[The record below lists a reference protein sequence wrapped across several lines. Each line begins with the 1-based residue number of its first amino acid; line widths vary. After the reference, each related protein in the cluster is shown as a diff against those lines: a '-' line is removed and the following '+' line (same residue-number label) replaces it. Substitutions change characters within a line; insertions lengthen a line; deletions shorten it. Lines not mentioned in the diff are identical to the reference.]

1 MQDAEDTLAGPTAGT
16 DAEARGLPPGDAEA
30 RARVRRRH
38 VFFIAGFDPMAVD
51 GHHRIFVR
59 ELKRFGSV
67 WNVRTHCRDEVPVP
81 TPTGGFWRTEAD
93 TPNWH
98 TETTF
103 ENLGWHDLTR
113 ADMGRSVW
121 SHLKGSVRALA
132 DMVTSGTI
140 ANYFRSSR
148 RYGLF
153 FLFTYMLLALFWGLA
168 AAAGLCA
175 FQWLVAFGTVV
186 ATVAGLGV
194 TLAVGLFLMR
204 WPGRRFRLKQSL
216 DLAEFS
222 VDFVRGRHPEVEARV
237 VAFADRLRAVEAE
250 AEAQGVEEIIIAGHS
265 LGAMLAVSAV
275 AGALAADPAFGTR
288 ARVRILTLGSTTAKF
303 ALHPAGGRFREA
315 AERVAAAEAIGW
327 VEVQSRDDIV
337 SFYKVD
343 PVTLGPASF
352 APVLLPPGDYSLKPL
367 IRHVEIR
374 QMISPAIYRRHWFDV
389 MRLHCQCFLAG
400 DIRSTHDFYA
410 YVCGPLSFDVLASHT
425 NSLRAYVRPDGTL
438 RPLVFDAAGCIL
450 PLPES
455 ETPA

>member
-1 MQDAEDTLAGPTAGT
+1 MQDAEETRAGPTAGT
-16 DAEARGLPPGDAEA
+16 DAEARGGPPGAADA

-51 GHHRIFVR
+51 GHHRIFQR
-59 ELKRFGSV
+59 ELKRFASV
-67 WNVRTHCRDEVPVP
+67 WNVHTHCRDTAPVP

-113 ADMGRSVW
+113 ADMARSVL
-121 SHLKGSVRALA
+121 SHIAGSVRALA

-140 ANYFRSSR
+140 LNYFRSSR

-168 AAAGLCA
+168 ATSGFIVYQWLEWTGPGLAAAAGLA
-175 FQWLVAFGTVV
+175 ATVV
-186 ATVAGLGV
+186 A
-194 TLAVGLFLMR
+194 GLFLMR

-222 VDFVRGRHPEVEARV
+222 VDFVRGRHPEVEARIR
-237 VAFADRLRAVEAE
+237 AFADRLRAVEAE
-250 AEAQGVEEIIIAGHS
+250 ATARGLDEIIVSGHS

-275 AGALAADPAFGTR
+275 AAALNDDPAFGTR
-288 ARVRILTLGSTTAKF
+288 AKVRILTLGSTTAKF
-303 ALHPAGGRFREA
+303 ALHPAGARFREA
-315 AERVAAAEAIGW
+315 AQRVVSAEQIGW

-343 PVTLGPASF
+343 PVTLGPATF

-400 DIRSTHDFYA
+400 DIRATHDFYA

-425 NSLRAYVRPDGTL
+425 NSLRAYLRPDGTL

-450 PLPES
+450 PLPET

>member
-1 MQDAEDTLAGPTAGT
+1 MQDAEDTLAGPPAGT

-67 WNVRTHCRDEVPVP
+67 WNVRTHCRDAAPVP

-121 SHLKGSVRALA
+121 SHMKGSVRALA

-168 AAAGLCA
+168 AAAG
-175 FQWLVAFGTVV
+175 FFVYQWVEPLGRAAALAAAGGT
-186 ATVAGLGV
+186 TV
-194 TLAVGLFLMR
+194 AVGLFLMR

-222 VDFVRGRHPEVEARV
+222 VNFVRGRHPEVEARV

>member
-67 WNVRTHCRDEVPVP
+67 WNVRTHCRDAAPVP

-168 AAAGLCA
+168 AAAG
-175 FQWLVAFGTVV
+175 FFVYQWVEPLGRAAALAAAGGT
-186 ATVAGLGV
+186 TVA
-194 TLAVGLFLMR
+194 AGLFLMR

-222 VDFVRGRHPEVEARV
+222 VEFVRGRHPEVEARV

>member
-1 MQDAEDTLAGPTAGT
+1 MQDAEDTLAGPPAGT

-67 WNVRTHCRDEVPVP
+67 WNVRTHCRDDAPVP
-81 TPTGGFWRTEAD
+81 SQTGGFWRTEAD

-103 ENLGWHDLTR
+103 ENLGWHDLNR

-121 SHLKGSVRALA
+121 SHMKGSVRALA

-153 FLFTYMLLALFWGLA
+153 FLFTYMLLALFWSLA
-168 AAAGLCA
+168 AAAG
-175 FQWLVAFGTVV
+175 FVVYQWVEPIGRAAALAAAGG
-186 ATVAGLGV
+186 ATVATGL
-194 TLAVGLFLMR
+194 LLMR

-250 AEAQGVEEIIIAGHS
+250 AEALGVDEIIVAGHS

-275 AGALAADPAFGTR
+275 AEALAADPAFGTR

-315 AERVAAAEAIGW
+315 AERVAAAKAIGW

-400 DIRSTHDFYA
+400 DIRATHDFYA

-450 PLPES
+450 PLPEP
-455 ETPA
+455 ETPV